1 MPNCAPTK
9 KQVTNTIISI
19 FMNARP
25 VTSMFALCV
34 RMSAIMDMNWFI
46 LVIKALTVIV
56 EQEEVEVYHARHW
69 LKEHQQQMPTLK
81 TKNQLHP
88 VHVHYCPTK
97 VSTLE
102 SGINVSLCLLIFWLF
117 SRGYGLI
124 PDSIEPIWVV

>member
-56 EQEEVEVYHARHW
+56 EQEEVEVYHARH
-69 LKEHQQQMPTLK
+69 
-81 TKNQLHP
+81 
-88 VHVHYCPTK
+88 
-97 VSTLE
+97 
-102 SGINVSLCLLIFWLF
+102 
-117 SRGYGLI
+117 
-124 PDSIEPIWVV
+124 

>member
-46 LVIKALTVIV
+46 MVILTTIVIV
-56 EQEEVEVYHARHW
+56 EKEEMNHAR
-69 LKEHQQQMPTLK
+69 
-81 TKNQLHP
+81 
-88 VHVHYCPTK
+88 
-97 VSTLE
+97 
-102 SGINVSLCLLIFWLF
+102 
-117 SRGYGLI
+117 YGNKGCR
-124 PDSIEPIWVV
+124 VFKQGVQN